1 MNNESNLAYKKY
13 DDSQAV
19 IQRQIKFKKEIA
31 EGINKTMAEFKATYY
46 GLRMN
51 NDILVNIALSY
62 YLSFIESLEDDEA
75 MELLKDKV
83 ISYELEEIK

>member
-1 MNNESNLAYKKY
+1 MNNENNLEYKKY
-13 DDSQAV
+13 DDSQTV

-31 EGINKTMAEFKATYY
+31 EGINKTMAEFKADNY
-46 GLRMN
+46 GLKMN
-51 NDILVNIALSY
+51 NSIFVNIALSY
-62 YLSFIESLEDDEA
+62 YLSFMESLDDDEA